1 MQLRKTPT
9 LEELL
14 QESEV
19 STRSSNCHKASD
31 GSVSH
36 SSYFTGTADNILF
49 PPLPEWKEKD
59 GASLPPLTST
69 TYSAFFASNVTPQQ
83 KYQEGCLNNQHTSQQ
98 GSPLNSQNGVSHQS
112 ASSGYVTYENVEN
125 TPSVSGRIESGRA
138 SLGFSSSE
146 GACNAGGFFLH
157 STSNTIAKM
166 PDIISHPPIDGEELE
181 KSGVESS
188 LCQDLLVGKD
198 LSCSSLQLDSIM
210 CDHSPAERCESSH
223 VDGTEPK
230 DCLPV
235 TAEVDL
241 KEGHGL
247 DRNSD
252 FSGSPEFS
260 HPSAHHCPATEPHIQ
275 HEPTDPE
282 SADSHVDEA
291 EPSVE
296 PYRLSLQ
303 ALLKKSQEYRR
314 RQRMLRN
321 QAKNT
326 KIQERTQEQARQSAD
341 ERSLSDKENEEL
353 PQKGTVTA
361 EGTKPREGR
370 DVFILSGE
378 PKKSWES
385 QRMVESRCFGEK
397 TNLKSGSTHL
407 IGDGNMKEKTV
418 AQEETAFKNNKLNIS
433 LDVITEPKQISAL
446 PPQQL
451 VLTETSSAQGALD
464 STACPTSFHRGAGKY
479 HTIPAPSF
487 CRSPIHCKSSIQDG
501 EAAERAEASKRKILV
516 GAKLDKHPKVEGGK
530 SEQPDGLGAGP
541 SDVGRAET
549 KVSAA
554 SSQHIDQLESNL
566 SGLKAL
572 ISDLEATLTENLSS
586 HSQAGGDVPREFSF
600 EQKNEREHARL
611 RRSDEDYLQGKL
623 GGGADDSE
631 GNTRSPG
638 TQSSRDLGNV
648 HEDTGLE
655 QSVSDLDSLP
665 LPVEVPGAETVNLN
679 QLRLVKTLA
688 TERAKE
694 KGAFKE
700 GLTKSQGRGGCRM
713 QQPPAKCI
721 LSAAQQLRIPEVF
734 RKAPSETAAP
744 CDLSVLSDASN
755 HPAERRNGKAAEG
768 HDCSRLPSLN
778 QSYDV
783 DAPSNLWYLE
793 GSGSDLGLT
802 SCPGQEKHRTPESGD
817 GGQGGDSKVKRRLIM
832 HTVAETRDGRAD
844 GSRGAGPAVR
854 PNSSTPKGKTCL
866 NRSQRAH
873 TLHGTVPNQM
883 ARPSAPLVL
892 DFFLARCFSFMCSHV
907 VVFTSSSCSEGAGRP
922 GRWRQAGRTET
933 VPRCPGQSPARGA
946 QETTGRTNAGEPIRM
961 QKKTVAVFGL
971 I

>member
-1 MQLRKTPT
+1 MQLRNTPT

-14 QESEV
+14 QESEI
-19 STRSSNCHKASD
+19 STRSSYCHEASD

-49 PPLPEWKEKD
+49 SPLPERKEKD

-83 KYQEGCLNNQHTSQQ
+83 KYREGCLTNQHISQQ
-98 GSPLNSQNGVSHQS
+98 GSPLNSQNGVSRQS
-112 ASSGYVTYENVEN
+112 VSSGYVTYENVEN
-125 TPSVSGRIESGRA
+125 TTSVSGRTESGRA
-138 SLGFSSSE
+138 SLGFGSSE
-146 GACNAGGFFLH
+146 GAYNVGGFFLH
-157 STSNTIAKM
+157 STSNTVAKM

-181 KSGVESS
+181 RSGVEASF
-188 LCQDLLVGKD
+188 CQDFLVVKD
-198 LSCSSLQLDSIM
+198 ISCSSLQQDSIM
-210 CDHSPAERCESSH
+210 SDHSPAEKCESSH
-223 VDGTEPK
+223 VDSTERK

-241 KEGHGL
+241 KEDHSL

-252 FSGSPEFS
+252 FSDCPELS
-260 HPSAHHCPATEPHIQ
+260 HLSAHHCPATEPHIQ

-282 SADSHVDEA
+282 SAGNHVDEA

-326 KIQERTQEQARQSAD
+326 KIQERAQEQARQRTD

-353 PQKGTVTA
+353 PQNGTVTA
-361 EGTKPREGR
+361 EGKKPREGR
-370 DVFILSGE
+370 DVYILSEE

-397 TNLKSGSTHL
+397 TNVKSESTHV
-407 IGDGNMKEKTV
+407 IGDGNMKEKTD
-418 AQEETAFKNNKLNIS
+418 AQEETTFKNNKLNIS
-433 LDVITEPKQISAL
+433 QDVITEPKRISAS
-446 PPQQL
+446 PPQQP
-451 VLTETSSAQGALD
+451 VLTETSSVRGAFNL
-464 STACPTSFHRGAGKY
+464 TTCPTSFHRGVGKY

-487 CRSPIHCKSSIQDG
+487 CRSPVHCKSSIQDG
-501 EAAERAEASKRKILV
+501 EAAERAETSKRKILV
-516 GAKLDKHPKVEGGK
+516 SAKVEEGK
-530 SEQPDGLGAGP
+530 SEQQDGLGAGP

-549 KVSAA
+549 KVSAT

-572 ISDLEATLTENLSS
+572 ISDLESTLTENLSGHNQTGS
-586 HSQAGGDVPREFSF
+586 DVRRQFSF
-600 EQKNEREHARL
+600 EQKNEQHEEL
-611 RRSDEDYLQGKL
+611 RQSDEDCWRGKL

-631 GNTRSPG
+631 KNTKSLGTPSLHDFGNT
-638 TQSSRDLGNV
+638 

-655 QSVSDLDSLP
+655 QSVGDLDNLK
-665 LPVEVPGAETVNLN
+665 GTETVNLN

-700 GLTKSQGRGGCRM
+700 GLTKSHGREGCRM

-721 LSAAQQLRIPEVF
+721 LSAAQRLRIPEVF
-734 RKAPSETAAP
+734 RNAPSEAAAP
-744 CDLSVLSDASN
+744 CDLSVLLDASN
-755 HPAERRNGKAAEG
+755 HPAERRNETAAED
-768 HDCSRLPSLN
+768 HDCSHLPSLN

-793 GSGSDLGLT
+793 GSGSEA
-802 SCPGQEKHRTPESGD
+802 SCLGQEKHLTPESGD

-832 HTVAETRDGRAD
+832 HTMAETRDGRAD
-844 GSRGAGPAVR
+844 VSGGAGSAVR
-854 PNSSTPKGKTCL
+854 PNSSTPRGKTRL
-866 NRSQRAH
+866 NRSQH
-873 TLHGTVPNQM
+873 SQNHHGAVPNRM
-883 ARPSAPLVL
+883 PRPLAPLVP
-892 DFFLARCFSFMCSHV
+892 DFFLARSFYSCVLMFSCLPPSAAVKRQEGQGGRDKQEELKLSHAARV
-907 VVFTSSSCSEGAGRP
+907 RALQDEHRRQQEELMQVSRSGCRRRP
-922 GRWRQAGRTET
+922 SQYL
-933 VPRCPGQSPARGA
+933 V
-946 QETTGRTNAGEPIRM
+946 
-961 QKKTVAVFGL
+961 
-971 I
+971 